1 VLAQGSWIV
10 PIPGTTNLHRLEEN
24 LGGLIVELTE
34 DDLVGIERA
43 LAEIAIEGER
53 YSEAAMKFID
63 KS

>member
-1 VLAQGSWIV
+1 
-10 PIPGTTNLHRLEEN
+10 LEEN